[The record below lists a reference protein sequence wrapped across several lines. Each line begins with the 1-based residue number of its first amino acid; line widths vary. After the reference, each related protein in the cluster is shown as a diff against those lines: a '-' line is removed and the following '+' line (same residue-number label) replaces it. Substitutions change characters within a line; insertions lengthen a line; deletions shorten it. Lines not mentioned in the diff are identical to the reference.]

1 MKRIS
6 ICVTAL
12 LFILVSSFNSSAQL
26 SNASLLD
33 NVSASG
39 VQQMFFRSKV
49 IKVGNYNYVCGATI
63 NGNGDYD
70 ILLSKFDA
78 RVDTLVWSVS
88 YNGVYNGNDYA
99 ADLAVDG
106 SSNVIVVGTTQ
117 VGSLDYN
124 AITIKYNSSGVQQWS
139 STYAGAASGPDGF
152 TTVVMNG
159 TDVYAAGGALVN
171 VSNMTDVLCVK
182 YNSSGTQQ
190 WATTWNNSS
199 TNLQDAAANI
209 SISGSNIA
217 IVAATQETLGAPKWK
232 VATIR
237 MNAST
242 GSVVDSAIS
251 SGGSAVAFTEIK
263 DIALD
268 DSESIYVCGTRT
280 VTGQGKN
287 IYVVKYNASL
297 TQAWSY
303 TKNGSAN
310 GDDEGIGLEL
320 NGSSVFISGYTTA
333 TVEGRN
339 LYAAKLAQSNG
350 AVTWEVSHHLA
361 DGDEEATGL
370 QIDSGVNLIIPCNV
384 DRNSTKDIAIVKLS
398 SNTGSNLATNFYNS
412 EYNRDEFARDVA
424 VNTVNNDVYI
434 STQVQ
439 VNDTTYES
447 RIIKW
452 RQTKV
457 YSPKPVDGYSS
468 YSGYIP
474 NNMQLRATDS
484 TANRTVRFYNQANA
498 IATYIDD
505 SKISYQL
512 VLANDTANADT
523 TYRVDMALVG
533 GKPNAKVYPYG
544 ERKEYINYYLG
555 HMDKPSIRTPLSN
568 VVLKQDVYT
577 NTDVLFTSSPTG
589 FRHWFIARTGATPT
603 SYEMNFNGQTGLSVD
618 GSGNLVIATTIGNI
632 TYKKAKAYSM
642 NTTTGVLTL
651 LGWQPTYSIAG
662 SAVKFGSIGTWSGVL
677 VLEVDEKEP
686 VAMGVV
692 PDSNVNLD
700 WSTFFGNNGLEYG
713 IGIANNELGEV
724 WQCGYTSAPILINFP
739 GSNIDVPFTAYDT
752 YVVHFNPYC
761 EAQWITYYGGSN
773 YDQAQG
779 IDIDEEGNSF
789 CVGTTN
795 SADLPNNFPDG
806 INDAT
811 IGGSEDGFFI
821 MLNIE
826 GYIGVGS
833 YIGGAGYD
841 GAYGIAYRPA
851 GGGEEAAIFIVG
863 RSNNP
868 SGFPIQNSSVGSG
881 YDQVHAGGWD
891 GYLMQLNSQ
900 GNLVWSTFLGSS
912 EDDAIYSVASVA
924 GLPTV
929 VGVTWSD
936 EYSDDTCTMPSDGKF
951 PTCTSSGSWQQP
963 EFLGGKNFIARF
975 GIQKNLVHSTFFG
988 PRIYGGYTGFYES
1001 DEEAFYN
1008 KPTISSRKK
1017 TYDWEGIYDFYVS
1030 GQSDI
1035 DESSNFPF
1043 TQWPL
1048 SYSNPHYS
1056 TYFST
1061 QKLTFRWLSKFTVA
1075 GTVTQLKGATT
1086 LDWEGPH
1093 HELSQVIVADDH
1105 NGVLVAGY
1113 SKMPTLQTLQSTC
1126 LNPSDGEFPLCNAN
1140 GYAYT
1145 ETNNTSNYL
1154 RSFILRFDDQ
1164 MALTWSTQF
1173 GSVPNSV
1180 IKCVSSKGDYVFI
1193 GGHSLFNGY
1202 TLWEYDDA
1210 PGTLDYYRTTVHGMH
1225 TDAVIARFHLPQE
1238 MITLETEMEV
1248 MNDSSNYLSIYP
1260 NPTHNTLNVQFDKGS
1275 ILSGR
1280 IEVYDTQG
1288 RLVKSQLVKMHQNN
1302 TIIDVSDL
1310 AQGVYTLSY
1319 ISPEKTLIQSFVKQ

>member
-12 LFILVSSFNSSAQL
+12 LFIFVSGFNSSAQL
-26 SNASLLD
+26 SDAFLLD

-63 NGNGDYD
+63 NGNGNYD

-78 RVDTLVWSVS
+78 RVDTLVWSTS

-99 ADLAVDG
+99 ADFAVDG

-124 AITIKYNSSGVQQWS
+124 AIAIKYNSSGVRLWS

-152 TTVVMNG
+152 TTVVLNG

-182 YNSSGTQQ
+182 YNSSGMQQ

-263 DIALD
+263 NIALD
-268 DSESIYVCGTRT
+268 ASESIYVCGTRT

-297 TQAWSY
+297 TQAWTY

-310 GDDEGIGLEL
+310 ADDEGIGLEL
-320 NGSSVFISGYTTA
+320 NGSSVFISGYTT
-333 TVEGRN
+333 TTGEGRN

-361 DGDEEATGL
+361 DGDDEATGL

-384 DRNSTKDIAIVKLS
+384 DRNSTKDIAIVKLN

-412 EYNRDEFARDVA
+412 EYNRDEFARDIA
-424 VNTVNNDVYI
+424 INSTNNDVYV

-457 YSPKPVDGYSS
+457 YSPEPVDGYSS

-484 TANRTVRFYNQANA
+484 TANRTVRFYNQSNA

-577 NTDVLFTSSPTG
+577 HTDVLFTSSPTG
-589 FRHWFIARTGATPT
+589 FRHWFIARTGATPSNYQMSFT
-603 SYEMNFNGQTGLSVD
+603 GQTGLSVD
-618 GSGNLVIATTIGNI
+618 GSGNLVITTTIGNI

-651 LGWQPTYSIAG
+651 LGWQPTYTITG
-662 SAVKFGSIGTWSGVL
+662 SSVKFGSIGAWSGVL
-677 VLEVDEKEP
+677 VLEVDEYKP
-686 VAMGVV
+686 VASSSVV
-692 PDSNVNLD
+692 YVQNLE
-700 WSTFFGNNGLEYG
+700 WSTFFGGSGGEMNWDVKNDEGGNVWYCGQTSDWIFPENSGTNIGQYNLQEDAYVVKFDSLCRADWFTFYG
-713 IGIANNELGEV
+713 GFSEDIAYALAIDDDDNSYCV
-724 WQCGYTSAPILINFP
+724 GYTRS
-739 GSNIDVPFTAYDT
+739 SNIPMLDNPGMD
-752 YVVHFNPYC
+752 FNTLRGY
-761 EAQWITYYGGSN
+761 S
-773 YDQAQG
+773 
-779 IDIDEEGNSF
+779 
-789 CVGTTN
+789 
-795 SADLPNNFPDG
+795 
-806 INDAT
+806 
-811 IGGSEDGFFI
+811 DGFFLK
-821 MLNIE
+821 LNE
-826 GYIGVGS
+826 YGVILIDS
-833 YIGGAGYD
+833 YIGGNGADIAYD
-841 GAYGIAYRPA
+841 IDYRPA
-851 GGGEEAAIFIVG
+851 GGGMDAAIFIAG
-863 RSNNP
+863 YGD
-868 SGFPIQNSSVGSG
+868 SGVNFPLQASPFASSYNQNHSGG
-881 YDQVHAGGWD
+881 YDGF
-891 GYLMQLNSQ
+891 LMRLNGSTFE
-900 GNLVWSTFLGSS
+900 LEWSTFFGGSGQ
-912 EDDAIYSVASVA
+912 DFIYGIANIAGKPAI
-924 GLPTV
+924 
-929 VGVTWSD
+929 VGHTKTN
-936 EYSDDTCTMPSDGKF
+936 YYTANTCAVPSDGGF
-951 PTCTSSGSWQQP
+951 PSCVAPGGWQQP
-963 EFLGGKNFIARF
+963 SYQSTVDYNFFIARF
-975 GIQKNLVHSTFFG
+975 DEKDALKYSTYHG
-988 PRIYGGYTGFYES
+988 KADLLGNAMRRPQIES
-1001 DEEAFYN
+1001 YYKYYDSNSEAKYF
-1008 KPTISSRKK
+1008 
-1017 TYDWEGIYDFYVS
+1017 FYVS
-1030 GQSDI
+1030 GCTSGEAATD
-1035 DESSNFPF
+1035 FPF
-1043 TQWPL
+1043 NDWPL
-1048 SYSNPHYS
+1048 FYPNNAYYYTHDSISYGSLLWLAMLYVNDDFTTVEGCTALEWKDYS
-1056 TYFST
+1056 MNASMAVD
-1061 QKLTFRWLSKFTVA
+1061 KD
-1075 GTVTQLKGATT
+1075 KGITIT
-1086 LDWEGPH
+1086 GSSIIQD
-1093 HELSQVIVADDH
+1093 
-1105 NGVLVAGY
+1105 
-1113 SKMPTLQTLQSTC
+1113 LQSPADCT
-1126 LNPSDGEFPLCNAN
+1126 LPTDGEFPLCDQSGTQYMEDNLNAS
-1140 GYAYT
+1140 GT
-1145 ETNNTSNYL
+1145 
-1154 RSFILRFDDQ
+1154 RSYIMHFDSLMRLD
-1164 MALTWSTQF
+1164 WSTQYGDRPTNF
-1173 GSVPNSV
+1173 NT
-1180 IKCVSSKGDYVFI
+1180 CVSTAGEYIFV
-1193 GGHSLFNGY
+1193 GGYSFDHYTRLEFN
-1202 TLWEYDDA
+1202 EIS
-1210 PGTLDYYRTTVHGMH
+1210 PLDYYRDFISGADQ
-1225 TDAVIARFHLPQE
+1225 DAVIARFKLPQYVGVNE
-1238 MITLETEMEV
+1238 HQTVKELEK
-1248 MNDSSNYLSIYP
+1248 LLLYP
-1260 NPTHNTLNVQFDKGS
+1260 NPTTGALNIVLPFAASNNDRMDIFDIHGKLISSQNIPVRSKHLAIDARLLASGMYIVRYNTKDKV
-1275 ILSGR
+1275 L
-1280 IEVYDTQG
+1280 T
-1288 RLVKSQLVKMHQNN
+1288 H
-1302 TIIDVSDL
+1302 
-1310 AQGVYTLSY
+1310 
-1319 ISPEKTLIQSFVKQ
+1319 SFIKE